1 LKKSLFFYTSIT
13 GDIHPGLKLVR
24 QKERLEIQGPVCD
37 TKTFVDARVLRGQA
51 RTQKCSQWGE
61 KNNQVSTFDYLMSL
75 VFKVS
80 SIKGTFFWGFF
91 SE

>member
-1 LKKSLFFYTSIT
+1 LKKSLFFYTSLT

-37 TKTFVDARVLRGQA
+37 TKSLSTLESCAGRHVPRNVHRG
-51 RTQKCSQWGE
+51 GG
-61 KNNQVSTFDYLMSL
+61 NNQVSTFDYLMSL